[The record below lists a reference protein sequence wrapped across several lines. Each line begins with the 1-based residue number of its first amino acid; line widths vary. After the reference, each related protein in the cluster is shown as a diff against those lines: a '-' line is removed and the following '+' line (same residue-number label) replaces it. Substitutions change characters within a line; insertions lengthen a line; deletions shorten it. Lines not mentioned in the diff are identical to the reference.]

1 VPSLSTRPRGKSS
14 AVPAADKA
22 LLITAQ
28 SAELAVHDLYLNA
41 IAKAGFSGDELAT
54 MQLFAEHHLAYVQAI
69 GGLLGSDAP
78 FERDDAIY
86 QQFLGATS
94 SSATATRTLQTL
106 ENTLAATH
114 TDILSRLEGTNGAEL
129 VASIITVE
137 ARHAA
142 VFGTLPSLSLTSALD
157 NSAMSL
163 LPPAPASTTNGTGA
177 TTETTT
183 ETTVA
188 P

>member
-1 VPSLSTRPRGKSS
+1 MPSLSTRPRGKSN
-14 AVPAADKA
+14 AVPEADKP
-22 LLITAQ
+22 LLIAAQ
-28 SAELAVHDLYLNA
+28 SAEMAVHDLYLNA

-54 MQLFAEHHLAYVQAI
+54 MKLFADHHLAYVQSI
-69 GGLLGSDAP
+69 GGILGKAAP
-78 FERDDAIY
+78 FKRDDAIY
-86 QQFLGATS
+86 QQFLSATS
-94 SSATATRTLQTL
+94 SGATASRTLQTL
-106 ENTLAATH
+106 ENTLASTH
-114 TDILSRLEGTNGAEL
+114 IDILSRLESTDAANL

-142 VFGTLPSLSLTSALD
+142 VFGVLPTISLSSALD
-157 NSAMSL
+157 NTAQSL
-163 LPPAPASTTNGTGA
+163 LPPAAATSSE

>member
-1 VPSLSTRPRGKSS
+1 MPSASTRPTIAKAQS
-14 AVPAADKA
+14 APTSADKE

-28 SAELAVHDLYLNA
+28 SAELAVHDLYENA
-41 IAKAGFSGDELAT
+41 IAKAGFAEDELAT
-54 MQLFAEHHLAYVQAI
+54 VKMFAAHHLAYVQSI
-69 GGLLGSDAP
+69 GGLVGADAP
-78 FERDDAIY
+78 FERDEGIY
-86 QQFLGATS
+86 QRFVGATTN
-94 SSATATRTLQTL
+94 ATTARSTLQAL

-114 TDILSRLEGTNGAEL
+114 TDILSRLEGVDGARL

-142 VFGTLPSLSLTSALD
+142 VFGSLPMFSMSSALD
-157 NSAMSL
+157 NGATSL
-163 LPPAPASTTNGTGA
+163 LPPAVGESTIT
-177 TTETTT
+177 TTT

>member
-1 VPSLSTRPRGKSS
+1 MPSLSTRPRVKSN
-14 AVPAADKA
+14 AVPEADKA
-22 LLITAQ
+22 LLIVAQ

-41 IAKAGFSGDELAT
+41 ITKAGFAGDELAT
-54 MQLFAEHHLAYVQAI
+54 MQLFADHHLAYVQAI

-86 QQFLGATS
+86 QQFVGATS
-94 SSATATRTLQTL
+94 SGATATRTLQAL

-114 TDILSRLEGTNGAEL
+114 TDILSRIVGTNGAEL
-129 VASIITVE
+129 VASIIVVE

-142 VFGTLPSLSLTSALD
+142 VFGSLPTMSLTSALD
-157 NSAMSL
+157 NPAVSL
-163 LPPAPASTTNGTGA
+163 LPPATGTTTE

>member
-1 VPSLSTRPRGKSS
+1 MPSLSTRPSGKSS
-14 AVPAADKA
+14 AVPTADKP
-22 LLITAQ
+22 LLIAAQ

-41 IAKAGFSGDELAT
+41 ISKAGFSGDELAT

-69 GGLLGSDAP
+69 SGLLGSDAP
-78 FERDDAIY
+78 FERDNAIY
-86 QQFLGATS
+86 QQFLSATS
-94 SSATATRTLQTL
+94 SKATAARTLQTL
-106 ENTLAATH
+106 ENTLATTH

-142 VFGTLPSLSLTSALD
+142 VFGTLPTLSLSSALD
-157 NSAMSL
+157 NSTMSL
-163 LPPAPASTTNGTGA
+163 LPPAAASTTN

-183 ETTVA
+183 ETMTETTVA

>member
-1 VPSLSTRPRGKSS
+1 MPSLSTRPSGKSS
-14 AVPAADKA
+14 AVPTADKA
-22 LLITAQ
+22 LLIAAQ
-28 SAELAVHDLYLNA
+28 SAELAVHDLYVNA

-69 GGLLGSDAP
+69 AGLLGADAP

-86 QQFLGATS
+86 QQFLGATT
-94 SSATATRTLQTL
+94 SSATAARTLQAL

-142 VFGTLPSLSLTSALD
+142 VFGTLPTLSLSSALD
-157 NSAMSL
+157 NPAVSL
-163 LPPAPASTTNGTGA
+163 LPPASPSASN

>member
-1 VPSLSTRPRGKSS
+1 VPSLSTRPRVKSN
-14 AVPAADKA
+14 AVPEADKA
-22 LLITAQ
+22 LLNVAQ

-54 MQLFAEHHLAYVQAI
+54 MQLFADHHLAYVQAI

-94 SSATATRTLQTL
+94 SGATAARTLQAL
-106 ENTLAATH
+106 ENTLVATH
-114 TDILSRLEGTNGAEL
+114 TDILSRIVGTNGAEL
-129 VASIITVE
+129 VASVIVVE

-142 VFGTLPSLSLTSALD
+142 VFGSLPTVSLTSALD
-157 NSAMSL
+157 NPAVSL
-163 LPPAPASTTNGTGA
+163 LPPATGTA
-177 TTETTT
+177 AETTETTT

>member
-1 VPSLSTRPRGKSS
+1 MPSLSTRPRVKSN
-14 AVPAADKA
+14 AVPEADKA
-22 LLITAQ
+22 LLNVAQ

-54 MQLFAEHHLAYVQAI
+54 MQLFADHHLAYVQAI

-94 SSATATRTLQTL
+94 SGATAARTLQAL
-106 ENTLAATH
+106 ENTLVATH
-114 TDILSRLEGTNGAEL
+114 TDILSRIVGTNGAEL
-129 VASIITVE
+129 VASVIVVE

-142 VFGTLPSLSLTSALD
+142 VFGSLPTVSLTSALD
-157 NSAMSL
+157 NPAVSL
-163 LPPAPASTTNGTGA
+163 LPPATGTA
-177 TTETTT
+177 AETTETTT

>member
-1 VPSLSTRPRGKSS
+1 MPSLSTRPSGKSS
-14 AVPAADKA
+14 AVPTADKP
-22 LLITAQ
+22 LLIAAQ

-69 GGLLGSDAP
+69 AGLLGSDAP
-78 FERDDAIY
+78 FERDNAIY

-94 SSATATRTLQTL
+94 SKATAVSTLQTL

-142 VFGTLPSLSLTSALD
+142 VFGTLPTLSLSSALD
-157 NSAMSL
+157 NPAGSL
-163 LPPAPASTTNGTGA
+163 LPPAAASSTN

>member
-1 VPSLSTRPRGKSS
+1 VPSLSTRPRAKSN
-14 AVPAADKA
+14 AVPEADKA
-22 LLITAQ
+22 LLIVAQ

-41 IAKAGFSGDELAT
+41 IAKAGFAGDELAT
-54 MQLFAEHHLAYVQAI
+54 MQLFADHHLAYVQAI

-78 FERDDAIY
+78 FERNDTIY
-86 QQFLGATS
+86 QQYLSATS
-94 SSATATRTLQTL
+94 SRATAASTLQAL

-114 TDILSRLEGTNGAEL
+114 TDILSRIVGTNGAEL
-129 VASIITVE
+129 IASIIVVE

-142 VFGTLPSLSLTSALD
+142 IFGTLPTLSLSSALE
-157 NSAMSL
+157 NPAASL
-163 LPPAPASTTNGTGA
+163 LPPATGTATESTQ
-177 TTETTT
+177 TTT

>member
-1 VPSLSTRPRGKSS
+1 MPSLSTRPRAKGN
-14 AVPAADKA
+14 AVPEADKA
-22 LLITAQ
+22 LLVVAQ

-54 MQLFAEHHLAYVQAI
+54 MQLFADHHLAYAQAI

-86 QQFLGATS
+86 QQFVGTTSSGAT
-94 SSATATRTLQTL
+94 AARTLQTL

-114 TDILSRLEGTNGAEL
+114 TDILSRIEGTNGAEL
-129 VASIITVE
+129 VASIIVVE

-142 VFGTLPSLSLTSALD
+142 VFGTLPTISLTSALD
-157 NSAMSL
+157 NTAQSL
-163 LPPAPASTTNGTGA
+163 LPPATGTAPA
-177 TTETTT
+177 TTT